1 MKAILNRDFLA
12 LILSVAV
19 VGLGTGATL
28 PLTALAL
35 TEAGHGTNVV
45 GMLTAAQAGGGLA
58 IVPFVTALARR
69 IGARRAIVVS
79 VVLLAAATALMQ
91 FTSSLIVWAV
101 LRVLCGAALM
111 LLFTIGEAWVNQLA
125 DDSTRGRVVAIYA
138 TNFTLF
144 QMAGPVLV
152 SQIAGATGIR
162 FALCGALFLLAL
174 PTLATIRRAPLAG
187 DDAHHETHDHW
198 LAVLPRMPALIIG
211 TGFFA
216 LFDTLALSLLPLYAM
231 DHGVA
236 SETAVLLASIM
247 LFGDTAMQFP
257 IGWLADK
264 LGRERVHLLLELLH
278 HLRLPA
284 EQETRGVR
292 HVDRVIGFGNRAD
305 ARRGAAPDLVQQ
317 ARPRAVVED
326 RILAGAQLEHALQD
340 LDALAHRPRARE
352 RPEILVL
359 LVDRA
364 AVVRHSRKTVRG
376 ELQVRIR
383 LVVAKQDVV
392 ARRERL
398 DQVVLEQ
405 QRLGLR
411 TRDGRLDARDARDHH
426 RDARRQLRLREIARH
441 ALFQVARLAH
451 VEHGARRVVVAV
463 DARHVRQLREDLLRF
478 ERGVG
483 SFWGCHA

>member
-45 GMLTAAQAGGGLA
+45 GMLTAAQALGGLA
-58 IVPFVTALARR
+58 IVPFVTALARH
-69 IGARRAIVVS
+69 IGSRRAIVVS

-91 FTSSLIVWAV
+91 FTSNLILWGV

-144 QMAGPVLV
+144 QMAGPILV
-152 SQIAGATGIR
+152 SQIAGATSIR

-187 DDAHHETHDHW
+187 DDAHHEAHGRW
-198 LAVLPRMPALIIG
+198 LDILPRMPALIIG

-236 SETAVLLASIM
+236 SATAVLLASIM

-257 IGWLADK
+257 IGWLEI
-264 LGRERVHLLLELLH
+264 GR
-278 HLRLPA
+278 
-284 EQETRGVR
+284 
-292 HVDRVIGFGNRAD
+292 
-305 ARRGAAPDLVQQ
+305 
-317 ARPRAVVED
+317 
-326 RILAGAQLEHALQD
+326 
-340 LDALAHRPRARE
+340 
-352 RPEILVL
+352 
-359 LVDRA
+359 
-364 AVVRHSRKTVRG
+364 
-376 ELQVRIR
+376 
-383 LVVAKQDVV
+383 
-392 ARRERL
+392 
-398 DQVVLEQ
+398 
-405 QRLGLR
+405 
-411 TRDGRLDARDARDHH
+411 
-426 RDARRQLRLREIARH
+426 
-441 ALFQVARLAH
+441 AH
-451 VEHGARRVVVAV
+451 V
-463 DARHVRQLREDLLRF
+463 
-478 ERGVG
+478 
-483 SFWGCHA
+483 

>member
-45 GMLTAAQAGGGLA
+45 GMLTAAQALGGLA
-58 IVPFVTALARR
+58 IVPFVTALARH
-69 IGARRAIVVS
+69 IGSRRAIVVS

-91 FTSSLIVWAV
+91 FTSNLILWGV

-152 SQIAGATGIR
+152 SQIAGATSIR

-187 DDAHHETHDHW
+187 DDAQHDHW

-236 SETAVLLASIM
+236 SATAVLLASIM

-264 LGRERVHLLLELLH
+264 LGRERVHLGAGWIVLAGLPLLPFVIANPWLCWPLLFV
-278 HLRLPA
+278 LGAAAGSIYTLSLVACGQR
-284 EQETRGVR
+284 
-292 HVDRVIGFGNRAD
+292 F
-305 ARRGAAPDLVQQ
+305 RGAALVTASSLVSASWSAASFGGPLVAGALMEQLGSNALVGVLVVCVAAFVAAALWERRAALQ
-317 ARPRAVVED
+317 RAV
-326 RILAGAQLEHALQD
+326 
-340 LDALAHRPRARE
+340 
-352 RPEILVL
+352 
-359 LVDRA
+359 
-364 AVVRHSRKTVRG
+364 
-376 ELQVRIR
+376 
-383 LVVAKQDVV
+383 
-392 ARRERL
+392 
-398 DQVVLEQ
+398 
-405 QRLGLR
+405 
-411 TRDGRLDARDARDHH
+411 
-426 RDARRQLRLREIARH
+426 
-441 ALFQVARLAH
+441 
-451 VEHGARRVVVAV
+451 
-463 DARHVRQLREDLLRF
+463 
-478 ERGVG
+478 
-483 SFWGCHA
+483 